1 MRQWIRRVD
10 KFEVAVTAGTQ
21 DRSLEPAFNY
31 YSLDVGELC
40 SFR

>member
-10 KFEVAVTAGTQ
+10 KFEVTVAAGT
-21 DRSLEPAFNY
+21 LEPAFEY